1 MEQGLP
7 EPGRWLEERNG
18 YDEAAYNHGDGMRLF
33 VEGGVEDGNRFLAQ
47 QKVVPTLAKNPS
59 RNHLLTG

>member
-33 VEGGVEDGNRFLAQ
+33 VEGGRWGEPLLAL
-47 QKVVPTLAKNPS
+47 QKVVPTLEKNLP
-59 RNHLLTG
+59 GAIY